1 MPDEIPPPD
10 THPSLFV
17 DSPKRYDIGCVNL
30 DESAGQEGNLLEAKT
45 GCTGAEEPKQA
56 VFAVVFRR
64 SDVSLCCLV
73 HSQTEK
79 NGPEHVA
86 REIRVARAGDAQ

>member
-56 VFAVVFRR
+56 VFAVVFR
-64 SDVSLCCLV
+64 SMPDDEVDISQCCLA
-73 HSQTEK
+73 HSQVQK
-79 NGPEHVA
+79 NGPDHV
-86 REIRVARAGDAQ
+86 D